1 MMKLRLVASALV
13 LSLGAPLTAS
23 AGSDDV
29 ARESFAFYGGIV
41 VSAVQHANGN
51 ITATVRATTKGP
63 ALGSLHL
70 DLRKHSAVWSG
81 QTAAGQLDARFYD
94 LSSPERQRVLRSHTL
109 RSAALSALLH
119 YEEQQGGFRRSA
131 RLSAQSCQPT
141 TDGCSNWFDE
151 CGGISTRAACEA
163 HDACYQC
170 ALGTR
175 RECDRRLFDDVVSL
189 THGDYACA
197 SAYYLGVRMLG
208 WLVYQD
214 PTLRPYLGPDM
225 YSLGIELNAC
235 EGYEYLCTTY
245 LF

>member
-1 MMKLRLVASALV
+1 MNPRLVALALV
-13 LSLGAPLTAS
+13 MSLAAPVTAS
-23 AGSDDV
+23 ANSEGV
-29 ARESFAFYGGIV
+29 ARESFAFYGGVV
-41 VSAVQHANGN
+41 VSAVQHADGN
-51 ITATVRATTKGP
+51 IMATVRATQKGP

-70 DLRKHSAVWSG
+70 DLRTLSAVWSG
-81 QTAAGQLDARFYD
+81 RTAAGNLDARFYD

-119 YEEQQGGFRRSA
+119 YEDQQGAVIPAS
-131 RLSAQSCQPT
+131 RLSAQSCQPV

-163 HDACYQC
+163 HYACYQC

-175 RECDRRLFDDVVSL
+175 RECDRALFDDIVSL

-197 SAYYLGVRMLG
+197 SAYYLGVRMIG

-245 LF
+245 VF